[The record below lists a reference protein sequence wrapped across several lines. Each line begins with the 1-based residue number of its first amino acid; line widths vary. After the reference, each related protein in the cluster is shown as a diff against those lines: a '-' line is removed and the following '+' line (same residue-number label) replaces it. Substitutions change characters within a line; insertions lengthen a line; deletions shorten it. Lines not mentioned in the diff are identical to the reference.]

1 MRIIIMV
8 CLIKTDKS
16 FLNVFSYEKHCEL
29 IDKCVEEVKDEL
41 IIKPPIKFMGK
52 VVHQQRD
59 VGFFSDESIGY
70 HYANQLAESKP
81 LKPNLIEIMK
91 IVNDQFKTEYNGILV
106 NRYVGGDN
114 YISDHSDNEKTLD
127 ESGVIAISVGAVRK
141 FRIKEKGTNNKVLDV
156 PTAPYSLIQMGGD
169 FQKEFTHGIPV
180 EKKVKDVR
188 YSFTFRKH
196 LV

>member
-1 MRIIIMV
+1 MV

-16 FLNVFSYEKHCEL
+16 FLNVFSYEKHSEL

-52 VVHQQRD
+52 IVHQQRD

-70 HYANQLAESKP
+70 HYANQLAASKP
-81 LKPNLIEIMK
+81 LKPNLAEVMK
-91 IVNDQFKTEYNGILV
+91 IVNTQFNTEYNGILV
-106 NRYVGGDN
+106 NRYVGGNN

-127 ESGVIAISVGAVRK
+127 ESGVIAISHGAVRK
-141 FRIKEKGTNNKVLDV
+141 FRIRDKETKKKVIDV
-156 PTAPYSLIQMGGD
+156 PTAPYSVIQMGGD

-180 EKKVKDVR
+180 EKKVEGVR

-196 LV
+196 LE